1 MCEYFNL
8 KVGLQDSKFPWKSMG
23 IYKFLYLRN
32 GEMISNFSTV
42 KTFKMYTLFYHD
54 KFQVNLEQSTQE

>member
-23 IYKFLYLRN
+23 IYKFVYLQN
-32 GEMISNFSTV
+32 GEMISNFNTI
-42 KTFKMYTLFYHD
+42 KNFKIHYFTMPNFR
-54 KFQVNLEQSTQE
+54 

>member
-23 IYKFLYLRN
+23 IYKVLYLRY
-32 GEMISNFSTV
+32 GEMISNFITV
-42 KTFKMYTLFYHD
+42 KTFKIHYFIIS